1 LNCGRRGID
10 RAAQQ
15 RHAAVRRAPGAQRRS
30 RLLVVVLACLVPAV
44 VAAVL
49 VIGQAWRERSA
60 ALVEIVL
67 GSARATMARVD
78 SELGAAIAGLQA
90 LATAPALAEGDLAA
104 FDAQLRRALPLQA
117 GNKLVPAPAWGWPA
131 IPPRAWT
138 PCSMPPIARC
148 TAPRRAA
155 RARSGARGSGRS
167 SRAKVSFACVASIG
181 PGAVRFTLRLREGAP
196 HEDGFESGLERG
208 VGGAGREPR
217 DQ

>member
-1 LNCGRRGID
+1 MERPSSGMRRS
-10 RAAQQ
+10 AAP
-15 RHAAVRRAPGAQRRS
+15 RAPSVRS
-30 RLLVVVLACLVPAV
+30 HLLVVVLACLVLAV

-49 VIGQAWRERSA
+49 VIGQAWRERRA
-60 ALVEIVL
+60 ALVEIAL

-90 LATAPALAEGDLAA
+90 LATAPALADRDLAG

-117 GNKLVPAPAWGWPA
+117 GNNLVPAPAWGWPA
-131 IPPRAWT
+131 IPPRARPWT